1 MHFSRKQEVFC
12 PIVVG
17 FISTSWQPRIKIY
30 QCFTQTCHFTVCS
43 LRYFKLE
50 SSHFMGKEQGII
62 YRVHLLFPNVKHLK
76 FSLRERYA
84 ESRVP
89 LSNQSIFSFQAPTK
103 KIVNEAFNGSS
114 FTSRSSRWASIKG
127 TRKTNEKRER
137 LFCENTLFIAH
148 EAVTLQ

>member
-17 FISTSWQPRIKIY
+17 LYPPLGNRELRSTDV
-30 QCFTQTCHFTVCS
+30 FTQTCRFTVCS

-62 YRVHLLFPNVKHLK
+62 YRVHLLFSNVKHLK

-84 ESRVP
+84 ESWVP

-103 KIVNEAFNGSS
+103 KIVNEAFNGPS

-137 LFCENTLFIAH
+137 LFCKNTLFIAH

>member
-17 FISTSWQPRIKIY
+17 LYPPLGNRELRSTDV
-30 QCFTQTCHFTVCS
+30 FTQTCRFTVCS

-50 SSHFMGKEQGII
+50 SSHFLEKEQGII
-62 YRVHLLFPNVKHLK
+62 YRVHLLFPNVKYLK

-84 ESRVP
+84 KSCVL
-89 LSNQSIFSFQAPTK
+89 LSNQSIFLSPLTK
-103 KIVNEAFNGSS
+103 KIVNEAFHGAY
-114 FTSRSSRWASIKG
+114 FTSQTSRWASIKG
-127 TRKTNEKRER
+127 TRKTNEKQER
-137 LFCENTLFIAH
+137 LFCKNTLFIAH

>member
-17 FISTSWQPRIKIY
+17 FISTSWQPRIKVCR
-30 QCFTQTCHFTVCS
+30 CFYTNVSFYGLRLTIFQTWIVALLGKNKALYT
-43 LRYFKLE
+43 E
-50 SSHFMGKEQGII
+50 STCF
-62 YRVHLLFPNVKHLK
+62 FPNVKYLK
-76 FSLRERYA
+76 LSIRERYA
-84 ESRVP
+84 KSCVL

-103 KIVNEAFNGSS
+103 KIVNEAFHGTY
-114 FTSRSSRWASIKG
+114 FTSQTSRWASIKG

-137 LFCENTLFIAH
+137 LFCKNTLFIAH